1 MAVATVLF
9 AGINVANAQDKVD
22 YTTANNESAV
32 MSQMNASGNYY
43 RVVAE
48 IEDPTTGKAVAHVLA
63 QKRQTDWAMY
73 TSVGA
78 DYIRDQF
85 APVASIGLKYRGVK
99 VEAGIQGGISSL
111 KHVESSD
118 LAGERYISYQAK
130 GYAALVVAESND
142 VYKRH
147 RFLIGAEGIFSSNRF
162 FQATDEV
169 VTETDDE
176 VIRTING
183 HHVKGYSFGAM
194 ATLQYENMISP
205 KRGIFF
211 GIKGGAGYIT
221 TYNRTNEKGLRGQ
234 KGGLC
239 ANAEVY
245 VGVLLNKTKKSPLY
259 YQLMGTDFNKTNQK
273 VNEMRA
279 AAQGDRKSVV

>member
-1 MAVATVLF
+1 MAVAATVLF
-9 AGINVANAQDKVD
+9 AGINANAQDRVD

-32 MSQMNASGNYY
+32 MSQMSESGNYY

-48 IEDPTTGKAVAHVLA
+48 IEDPSTGKAVAHVLA
-63 QKRQTDWAMY
+63 QKRQTDWAVY
-73 TSVGA
+73 VPAGV
-78 DYIRDQF
+78 DYIRDQVAPF
-85 APVASIGLKYRGVK
+85 AGLGLKYRGVK
-99 VEAGIQGGISSL
+99 VEAGIQGGISTL

-118 LAGERYISYQAK
+118 LAGKRYLSYQAK
-130 GYAALVVAESND
+130 GYASLVVAESND

-194 ATLQYENMISP
+194 ATLGYECMVSP

-221 TYNRTNEKGLRGQ
+221 TYNRTNEKGLRGH

-245 VGVLLNKTKKSPLY
+245 IGVLLNKTKKSPLY
-259 YQLMGTDFNKTNQK
+259 YELYGFNQTNAK
-273 VNEMRA
+273 VNELRG
-279 AAQGDRKSVV
+279 AQGK

>member
-1 MAVATVLF
+1 MATIKNIVAVA
-9 AGINVANAQDKVD
+9 VAVFFSISASAQDRVD

-32 MSQMNASGNYY
+32 LSQMNESGNYY

-48 IEDPTTGKAVAHVLA
+48 IEDPSTGKAVAHVLA
-63 QKRQTDWAMY
+63 QKRQTDWAVY
-73 TSVGA
+73 LSGGA

-85 APVASIGLKYRGVK
+85 APVASIGLKYRGVR
-99 VEAGIQGGISSL
+99 VEAGLQGGISTL

-118 LAGERYISYQAK
+118 LAGKRYLSYQAK
-130 GYAALVVAESND
+130 GFASLVAWESKD

-162 FQATDEV
+162 FQATDEE
-169 VTETDDE
+169 VTETDNE
-176 VIRTING
+176 IIRTING

-221 TYNRTNEKGLRGQ
+221 TYNRTNEKGLRGH

-245 VGVLLNKTKKSPLY
+245 IGVLLNKTKKSPLY
-259 YQLMGTDFNKTNQK
+259 YELYGFNQTNAK
-273 VNEMRA
+273 VNELRG
-279 AAQGDRKSVV
+279 AQGK